1 MTPTPSV
8 PLVAPPST
16 VVELEQILARFEA
29 DKPRTRQ
36 TALGPSEVG
45 VECQRALAYRLLN
58 TPTKPDDRLPWAPII
73 GTAVHAAIA
82 EALEADNARLG
93 RQRWIVENRV
103 HPAADLAG
111 SCDAYDVDNRLVC
124 DWKVVGDKSLA
135 RLPGAMSLEYETQAH
150 IYGLGYEN
158 AGHPVEWVRIC
169 LLARSSHD
177 FRQSRE
183 WTRPYDR
190 GLAERALARVADTR
204 KLITGLRLA
213 EGDAGW
219 SQVPAQLSKPCS
231 WCKYWKAGD
240 RPTRT
245 GCPGVDRAP

>member
-1 MTPTPSV
+1 MT
-8 PLVAPPST
+8 PPST

-29 DKPRTRQ
+29 DKPRSRQ

-58 TPTKPDDRLPWAPII
+58 TPEKRDDRLPWAPIV
-73 GTAVHAAIA
+73 GTAVHATIA

-93 RQRWIVENRV
+93 RVRWIVENRV
-103 HPAADLAG
+103 HPAPDLSG
-111 SCDAYDVDNRLVC
+111 SCDAYDTDHKIVC
-124 DWKVVGDKSLA
+124 DWKIVGDKSLA
-135 RLPGAMSLEYETQAH
+135 RLPQDMSPEYETQAH

-158 AGHPVEWVRIC
+158 AGHTVEWVRIC

-177 FRQSRE
+177 FRLSRE

-190 GLAERALARVADTR
+190 GVAERALARVAETR

-213 EGDAGW
+213 QGDAGW
-219 SQVPAQLSKPCS
+219 AEVPGRSSKPCS
-231 WCKYWKAGD
+231 WCRYHRPGPA
-240 RPTRT
+240 PTRQ
-245 GCPGVDRAP
+245 GCPGVPRTPP